1 MALQRTAG
9 TSASVSRTAPP
20 SASPAPPKPQRVSGN
35 PDTFVSGGL
44 INDIDVTITDAG
56 TTTWDMNGAVDPS
69 TPFFVAELTDENG
82 NQHTQY
88 WSNGQ
93 PADWQPDESGEGFV
107 SPSGKTVLNNSSNFA
122 MLLQSLVDAGFPKE
136 QFDDGN
142 FKVIIGTKCHVIQK
156 TLERQGLIR
165 TGKNAS
171 RPSTVL
177 LVSKIYS
184 LPGADTANTP
194 ARTTGSKVPAKTA
207 STAKPA
213 GGKPNGQAAGAT
225 AAIGVDELDEHIV
238 TALKLHLAEAGGPVP
253 AKVIAKA
260 VFEYFNAND
269 MKPSANKAV
278 ARSSKQEF
286 RALLNDNGFVYD
298 GSTLA
303 LAEE

>member
-1 MALQRTAG
+1 MALQKTG
-9 TSASVSRTAPP
+9 TSASASRTAPP
-20 SASPAPPKPQRVSGN
+20 PAPPKPQRVSGN

-82 NQHTQY
+82 NQHAQY

-93 PADWQPDESGEGFV
+93 PSDWQPDELGEGFV

-122 MLLQSLVDAGFPKE
+122 MLLQSLVEAGFPKE

-156 TLERQGLIR
+156 ALERQGLIR

-184 LPGADTANTP
+184 LPGADTAGAP
-194 ARTTGSKVPAKTA
+194 ARKGGVGGKAPAKSA
-207 STAKPA
+207 STAKPIS
-213 GGKPNGQAAGAT
+213 GKPNGQAAAT
-225 AAIGVDELDEHIV
+225 TSVSDELDEHIV
-238 TALKLHLAEAGGPVP
+238 TALKLHLAEAGEPVP